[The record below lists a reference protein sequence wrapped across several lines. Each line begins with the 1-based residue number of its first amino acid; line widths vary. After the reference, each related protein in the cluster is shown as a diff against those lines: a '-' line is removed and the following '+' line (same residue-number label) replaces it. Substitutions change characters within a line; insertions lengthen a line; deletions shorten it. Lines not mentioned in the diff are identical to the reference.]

1 MHGKSSREGD
11 RKGVSQWR
19 VCVVRPS
26 AIGHQILPGNLLGT
40 SAKHYL
46 LLSQLRPKELGYWY
60 PNPVCLWQ
68 RTAPA
73 DEGVNSPALRSAKP
87 KCCQKDVGTVHF
99 EMINMRKWR
108 WDVNNVTQLI
118 YFFCKLLWVEFSIIN
133 IFKQKRQR
141 KTLISHEVKWTK
153 QAKYF
158 KITFE
163 NFWCAAVQKGSYQG
177 GEIYPSTLLEFLWLD

>member
-46 LLSQLRPKELGYWY
+46 LLSQLLPKELGYWY
-60 PNPVCLWQ
+60 PNLVCLWQ

-73 DEGVNSPALRSAKP
+73 DEGVNSPALRSAKL
-87 KCCQKDVGTVHF
+87 KYWQKEVGTVHF
-99 EMINMRKWR
+99 KTINIREWR
-108 WDVNNVTQLI
+108 WDVNNVTQVI
-118 YFFCKLLWVEFSIIN
+118 YFFCKLLWVGEDNGAPLHCSC
-133 IFKQKRQR
+133 
-141 KTLISHEVKWTK
+141 L
-153 QAKYF
+153 
-158 KITFE
+158 E
-163 NFWCAAVQKGSYQG
+163 NPRDGGAWWAAVYGVTQSRTRLK
-177 GEIYPSTLLEFLWLD
+177 WLSKA